1 MNRMTELFASNR
13 NDADELRNA
22 RSERV
27 AVDDDQI
34 GQRTRRQNMLQLIQ
48 LRWIA
53 VVGQISTIV
62 LVMVGFDIPL
72 PLAQMLQVLVCLIA
86 FNVASAFRWRAN
98 QPVNNSALFFALLVD
113 VATLTVQLYF
123 SGGISNPFVFLFLLQ
138 VILSA
143 LLLEVWSTWT
153 IVGITASCLLVL
165 SFFST
170 PLVLPLAGPNGLAN
184 LYVYG
189 LLLCFLLNAGLLV
202 FFITRISRNQRAAD
216 GELST
221 LRQLAVEEDHIV
233 RMGLLASGAAHEL
246 GTPLSTLSVIL
257 GDWRRI
263 PQVAGNAQLLDD
275 LTEMEAQLQRCKTI
289 VSGVLLSAGQA
300 RGESSVRTT
309 LRTFLDQLAADW
321 RTSRP
326 VVDFDYAN
334 LIEDDVPV
342 VFDSALRQLLCN
354 LLDNA
359 VEASPQ
365 WLRLEARRDATHLQ
379 VRVDDDG
386 PGFAAAIL
394 ASFGRPYQ
402 STKGRPGGGLGI
414 FFSINVAR
422 KLGGSLTAHNRA
434 DGGARVELNLPLA
447 SFRLD

>member
-1 MNRMTELFASNR
+1 MIELANLTELRATSP
-13 NDADELRNA
+13 
-22 RSERV
+22 S
-27 AVDDDQI
+27 DDDI
-34 GQRTRRQNMLQLIQ
+34 GHRVRHQNMLQLIQ

-62 LVMVGFDIPL
+62 MVMAVFGVAL

-98 QPVNNSALFFALLVD
+98 RQVNNNALFFALLVD
-113 VATLTVQLYF
+113 VATLTGQLYF
-123 SGGISNPFVFLFLLQ
+123 SGGITNPFVFLFLLQ

-143 LLLEVWSTWT
+143 LLLEIWSTWS
-153 IVGITASCLLVL
+153 IVGITASCLVLL

-170 PLVLPLAGPNGLAN
+170 PLALPLAGPNGLAN
-184 LYVYG
+184 LYVDG

-202 FFITRISRNQRAAD
+202 FFITRISKNQRTADVELAA
-216 GELST
+216 
-221 LRQLAVEEDHIV
+221 LRQLAIEEDHIV

-246 GTPLSTLSVIL
+246 GTPLSTVSVIL
-257 GDWRRI
+257 GDWRRM
-263 PQVAGNAQLLDD
+263 PSVFNSPQLLDD

-309 LRTFLDQLAADW
+309 LGTFLDQLAADW
-321 RTSRP
+321 RTTRA
-326 VVDFDYAN
+326 VEIFEYAN
-334 LIEDDVPV
+334 LIEQDLPV

-359 VEASPQ
+359 FEASPH
-365 WLRLEARRDATHLQ
+365 WLRLEARSNAQHLK
-379 VRVDDDG
+379 VSVDDAG
-386 PGFAAAIL
+386 PGFAASIL
-394 ASFGRPYQ
+394 ANFGRPYQ

-422 KLGGSLTAHNRA
+422 KLGGSLTAHNRPQ
-434 DGGARVELNLPLA
+434 GGARVELSLPLA
-447 SFRLD
+447 SFRLDRPTKK